1 MSTTTIEKIDVTK
14 TERVVVQDKAPTVIV
29 TGIMGPPGRSS
40 LSASTD
46 IDLTDLPTLGD
57 GSLLVYSATTQKWTA
72 SKTLDDVNVNA
83 GFF

>member
-1 MSTTTIEKIDVTK
+1 MSTAITQIVDVTK

-40 LSASTD
+40 LAASTD
-46 IDLTDLPTLGD
+46 IDLNDLQTLGD
-57 GSLLVYSATTQKWTA
+57 GALLVYNAATQKWTA
-72 SKTLDDVNVNA
+72 SKTLEQVTVNA